1 MFPNSTRTTLAAAAA
16 VFLFAAA
23 PAHAAEPVRVST
35 GAAPNSFFEIF
46 TGAGSAPST
55 HLLLVRVWPNPYKP
69 NGANPDLGKPYS
81 PSDPD
86 SGITFDNLAL
96 DSTIKI
102 YNQLGTIVTELSTKV
117 KTGRIQWDVR
127 NDRGREL
134 TSGVYYAVISAPGS
148 KSITKRIMVIR

>member
-1 MFPNSTRTTLAAAAA
+1 MTTKSMRSLIAAAA
-16 VFLFAAA
+16 LLRAAWA
-23 PAHAAEPVRVST
+23 GAAEGVAVSS

-69 NGANPDLGKPYS
+69 NGGNPEMGKPYS

-96 DSTIKI
+96 DSTLKI
-102 YNQLGTIVTELSTKV
+102 YDQLGTVVTDLSTKI
-117 KTGRIQWDVR
+117 KTGRLQWDVK
-127 NDRGREL
+127 NSRGRDL
-134 TSGVYYAVISAPGS
+134 ASGVYYAVISAPGS

>member
-1 MFPNSTRTTLAAAAA
+1 MIPSKFRFLITVAA
-16 VFLFAAA
+16 VMISSAASA
-23 PAHAAEPVRVST
+23 
-35 GAAPNSFFEIF
+35 SFFEIF

-55 HLLLVRVWPNPYKP
+55 HLLSVRVWPNPYKP
-69 NGANPDLGKPYS
+69 NSGNPEMGKPYS

-102 YNQLGTIVTELSTKV
+102 YNQVGTIVTELPVKI

-127 NDRGREL
+127 NNRGREL
-134 TSGVYYAVISAPGS
+134 TSGIYYAVISAPGS